1 MMGLVTGVDC
11 LRVRRSTRGQALVEF
26 AIVANILL
34 VLLLAIIQFGVVWS
48 NYVTITDA
56 AREGAR
62 RAVVNRSS
70 GQGAMVSAGISAA
83 RTAANGLN
91 QSNLS
96 VSVTSQTGTWNL
108 GDPIQ
113 VTVTYPYSIAILG
126 VAVKSGNL
134 SSTTVMRAE

>member
-1 MMGLVTGVDC
+1 M
-11 LRVRRSTRGQALVEF
+11 EF

-34 VLLLAIIQFGVVWS
+34 VLLLAIVQFGVVWS

-62 RAVVNRSS
+62 RAVVNRSG
-70 GQGAMVSAGISAA
+70 GQATMVSAGVAA
-83 RTAANGLN
+83 AKTAANGLN
-91 QSNLS
+91 QANIS
-96 VSVTSQTGTWNL
+96 VQVSSQSGTWNL

-113 VTVTYPYSIAILG
+113 VTVTYPYSISILG
-126 VAVKSGNL
+126 VAVKSGYL